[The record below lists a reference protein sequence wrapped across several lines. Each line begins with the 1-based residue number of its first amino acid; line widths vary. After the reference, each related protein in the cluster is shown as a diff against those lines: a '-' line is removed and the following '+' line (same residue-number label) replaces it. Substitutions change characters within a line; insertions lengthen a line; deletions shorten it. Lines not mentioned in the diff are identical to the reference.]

1 MYAYLSYFG
10 FLRGRKVLD
19 GFWDTLDQMGVDHN
33 PYRAGFLQ
41 LVGVSETDAAAEEY
55 APHVEY
61 FFHNLLYTPA
71 YYQAIPGYQDYA
83 SLLRA
88 MREPLRERMD
98 LRELRYKDFVD
109 RGFLIAGS
117 PATVRDQ
124 LLDGIRRLR
133 IGHLML
139 LLHFGSMDHELCL
152 KNIELFSREV
162 LPALEGLWDDE
173 WEDRWWPERLRAP
186 LRRPAAAVA

>member
-1 MYAYLSYFG
+1 MTQIENL
-10 FLRGRKVLD
+10 LRAATR
-19 GFWDTLDQMGVDHN
+19 
-33 PYRAGFLQ
+33 
-41 LVGVSETDAAAEEY
+41 DAAAEEY

-83 SLLRA
+83 SLLRG

-98 LRELRYKDFVD
+98 LRQLRYKDFVD

-117 PATVRDQ
+117 PSTVRDQ
-124 LLDGIRRLR
+124 LLEGVKRLR

-139 LLHFGSMDHELCL
+139 LLHFGSMDHELCM

-162 LPALEGLWDDE
+162 LPALENLWDDE

-186 LRRPAAAVA
+186 RPEVAAVA